1 MRSTRAAQ
9 GFTLVELMLAAL
21 VGCLLCSVAFQL
33 LFAETRQ
40 GGSLAESLQLKQWQ
54 RRTLQLL
61 KGDLEHASSL
71 QLDPDV
77 SVEWPC
83 ALADRQPKLAITPR
97 DGSGSVV
104 YSLGPA
110 PSAIWR
116 GDVLMRCG
124 PAFDLHGG
132 IRRGSRYQ
140 NRVVLDGM
148 DDFQLHQPLGLPVLQ
163 IQLEQRTA
171 WEARSVPR
179 EWVNRLLARAPA
191 GKR

>member
-21 VGCLLCSVAFQL
+21 LGTFFCGVVFQL
-33 LFAETRQ
+33 LFAETRH

-61 KGDLEHASSL
+61 KDDLERASNW
-71 QLDPDV
+71 QIDPDA
-77 SVEWPC
+77 SADWPC
-83 ALADRQPKLAITPR
+83 ALADRQPRLAITPT
-97 DGSGSVV
+97 DGSDPVV

-132 IRRGSRYQ
+132 IRSGSRYQ
-140 NRVVLDGM
+140 NRVVLDGVER
-148 DDFQLHQPLGLPVLQ
+148 FELHQPSGLPVLQ
-163 IQLEQRTA
+163 MQLEQRT
-171 WEARSVPR
+171 RQGGRVHLQG
-179 EWVNRLLARAPA
+179 V
-191 GKR
+191 G

>member
-1 MRSTRAAQ
+1 MRKTRAAQ

-21 VGCLLCSVAFQL
+21 LGCLLCGVAFQL

-54 RRTLQLL
+54 RRTLELV
-61 KGDLEHASSL
+61 KSDLERGSSWRIAP
-71 QLDPDV
+71 DPSAD
-77 SVEWPC
+77 WPC
-83 ALADRQPKLAITPR
+83 ALAGRQPKLAITPT
-97 DGSGSVV
+97 DGSEPVV

-132 IRRGSRYQ
+132 IRSGSRYQ
-140 NRVVLDGM
+140 NRVVLDGV
-148 DDFQLHQPLGLPVLQ
+148 DRFQLHQPLGLPVLQ
-163 IQLEQRTA
+163 MELEQRTRRGGRV
-171 WEARSVPR
+171 RSKGV
-179 EWVNRLLARAPA
+179 
-191 GKR
+191 G